1 MKKDPAFGPFMLA
14 EIEIFGLNGFAPNTM
29 NFQGR
34 IKTLPMKQWAIGRE
48 YSRRLKRALDE
59 AKIYLPGMVPGA
71 IQTIDFGDRASQVLS
86 KLQFAM
92 SAPPPETP
100 ASAPQP
106 EAEPKPKRAPRK
118 PAVKP
123 A

>member
-1 MKKDPAFGPFMLA
+1 M
-14 EIEIFGLNGFAPNTM
+14 T
-29 NFQGR
+29 FQGR

-48 YSRRLKRALDE
+48 FSLRLKRALDD

-71 IQTIDFGDRASQVLS
+71 VQTIDFAERAAQVLGQ
-86 KLQFAM
+86 LQLAKPP
-92 SAPPPETP
+92 AP
-100 ASAPQP
+100 AP
-106 EAEPKPKRAPRK
+106 EAPVEEPAEEPVPERIARK